1 MSIQIQGQS
10 FQKKIRGQ
18 QGIIISPDSRGKVD
32 VLLTSRR
39 KDALSLFWSPCGR
52 SSRSISSL
60 KREHMHRY
68 LLKYTCQIPCSAST
82 ILPQNGIQDLCA
94 SGSRFMQ
101 FHHGSCIASL
111 FVSQLLNTVQNGVLT
126 SKSLPVI
133 YLGPPPLLGGR
144 MLRSRRA
151 GPLIAAA
158 AAASPLPSRR

>member
-1 MSIQIQGQS
+1 MQ
-10 FQKKIRGQ
+10 GQ
-18 QGIIISPDSRGKVD
+18 QGIMRSPDSRGKVD

-68 LLKYTCQIPCSAST
+68 LLKIHLSNSMQCINYSAT
-82 ILPQNGIQDLCA
+82 EWNP
-94 SGSRFMQ
+94 RFVCFWQQVHAISPWVMHSQ
-101 FHHGSCIASL
+101 S
-111 FVSQLLNTVQNGVLT
+111 VSQLLNTVQNGVLT